1 MKQLMTLVA
10 AAVLALPL
18 IGADY
23 TSKGFCAKI
32 SRNGILKQVT
42 YAGKEILRDSQ
53 IHGNYLL
60 PPGEAKYDTRLF
72 QALDGTGNAKIVT
85 EGDRMTVTTESVLG
99 NTKIAQAARYQATV
113 TLSPD
118 ELVFRTVITLLT
130 PLRGHSALFSRNFNI
145 PASLVAGRGV
155 RWVEENGK
163 EFLRTVPREF
173 QKDFRIRGREA
184 TFSLPGYLLTIS
196 AAENCSIGF
205 WDSRQW
211 KAPLLSFSMAAKER
225 WSPEAVTFPAGK
237 RWEWEFRIRM
247 TQD

>member
-1 MKQLMTLVA
+1 MKQVITLMT
-10 AAVLALPL
+10 AAVLVLPL

-32 SRNGILKQVT
+32 SRNGILRQVT
-42 YAGKEILRDSQ
+42 YAGKEILKDSQ

-60 PPGEAKYDTRLF
+60 PPGETKYDTRLF
-72 QALDGTGNAKIVT
+72 QALDRTGNARIVS
-85 EGDRMTVTTESVLG
+85 EGERMTVTTESILG
-99 NTKIAQAARYQATV
+99 NAKIAQAARYQATV
-113 TLSPD
+113 ILTPD
-118 ELVFRTVITLLT
+118 ELVFRTAITLLT

-145 PASLVAGRGV
+145 PAALVAGRGV

-163 EFLRTVPREF
+163 EILRTVPREY

-196 AAENCSIGF
+196 ASDNCTIHF

-211 KAPLLSFSMAAKER
+211 KAPLLSFAIGTKER
-225 WSPEAVTFPAGK
+225 WSSEGILFPAGK

-247 TQD
+247 IPD